1 MKFSTQEEFGLRLL
15 LRIAKSDSSPGL
27 TIPEISEL
35 EGISIA
41 NAGKILRILRLA
53 GFIESARGQTGG
65 YNLKKPANEII
76 GKQNDYIVTPDGR
89 YLGNVLEH
97 SVDNAK
103 GVMQSQCV
111 QDSVDGIYV
120 NLVVDDSFN
129 DDSIKALE
137 EGLRK
142 RLGDEIRIHFKQVD
156 VLDLRTW
163 LVCVSNR
170 GDKPQWHNSR
180 TLQKL
185 TPAKLP

>member
-76 GKQNDYIVTPDGR
+76 
-89 YLGNVLEH
+89 
-97 SVDNAK
+97 
-103 GVMQSQCV
+103 
-111 QDSVDGIYV
+111 V
-120 NLVVDDSFN
+120 N
-129 DDSIKALE
+129 
-137 EGLRK
+137 
-142 RLGDEIRIHFKQVD
+142 D
-156 VLDLRTW
+156 VLIALGGKLYESGFCDLHAGIESICTNSIDCSIRSLWKTIQTM
-163 LVCVSNR
+163 LDGVLGKITLQDLLGKEEDVDLLVSNFAEQIET
-170 GDKPQWHNSR
+170 KMLNN
-180 TLQKL
+180 
-185 TPAKLP
+185 